1 MAISWPAEDRP
12 SSDSIA
18 IAIGLG
24 WRYALKDPDL

>member
-1 MAISWPAEDRP
+1 MAISWLAEDRP
-12 SSDSIA
+12 SSDS